1 MMDVRPLHNEH
12 DYNWAIGEIARCFE
26 AQPAIGT
33 PESDGFEVLATLIR
47 SYEDAHFEIP
57 HADPV
62 EVLEFAIDSM
72 GKTQTDLSELIGRNR
87 ASEILN
93 RVRPLTLDMIRKIS
107 AEWHIPVELLTSQYE
122 LAKAHA

>member
-1 MMDVRPLHNEH
+1 MAATRERNRS
-12 DYNWAIGEIARCFE
+12 AR
-26 AQPAIGT
+26 
-33 PESDGFEVLATLIR
+33 SHRATGC
-47 SYEDAHFEIP
+47 AIP

-62 EVLEFAIDSM
+62 EVLEFAIESM
-72 GKTQTDLSELIGRNR
+72 GKTQAELGELIGRNR

-122 LAKAHA
+122 LVRADA